1 MKAMHIQP
9 NTSIEVGSKS
19 KIKLATIILMA
30 SISLNSFVSVAQHGD
45 RGRDDKGKNEKHN
58 DNNNGRGNERA
69 RVDNH
74 VDRNDNRGNGGNN
87 NGAYNGG
94 GNNRYDNNNR
104 GNDRYDNN
112 RKVIV
117 NRRPVVNQTTVV
129 YRNNT
134 PNWRYASLPRRNTVV
149 NVAPSTSISVSF
161 GGINFRYDNGVYYR
175 PYQNTYVVAPAPIGI
190 RVKYLPR
197 EHRVFNL
204 YNRPYHYYNGAY
216 YEYQN
221 NDYVVVPPPIGALV
235 ESIPDGYEKLQING
249 DTYYIVDGIQYR
261 AVLQNGEIWYEVI
274 KIIS

>member
-9 NTSIEVGSKS
+9 NTSVEVGSKS
-19 KIKLATIILMA
+19 KITLATLILMA
-30 SISLNSFVSVAQHGD
+30 SIGLGSSFASNAQNPHGD
-45 RGRDDKGKNEKHN
+45 RGRDDKGKKEKH
-58 DNNNGRGNERA
+58 DNGNHGRGR
-69 RVDNH
+69 D
-74 VDRNDNRGNGGNN
+74 D
-87 NGAYNGG
+87 
-94 GNNRYDNNNR
+94 NR

-112 RKVIV
+112 RGGDRYDNRKVVV
-117 NRRPVVNQTTVV
+117 NRRPQTTVI
-129 YRNNT
+129 YRNST

-161 GGINFRYDNGVYYR
+161 GGINFRYNNGVYYR
-175 PYQNTYVVAPAPIGI
+175 PYQNTYMVTPAPIGI
-190 RVKYLPR
+190 RVQYLPR

-249 DTYYIVDGIQYR
+249 DTYYIVDGVQYR

>member
-9 NTSIEVGSKS
+9 NASVEVGSKS
-19 KIKLATIILMA
+19 KITLATLILMA
-30 SISLNSFVSVAQHGD
+30 SISLSNSFISNAQNHHGD
-45 RGRDDKGKNEKHN
+45 RGRDDKGKKEKH
-58 DNNNGRGNERA
+58 DNGHGR
-69 RVDNH
+69 D
-74 VDRNDNRGNGGNN
+74 DNRG
-87 NGAYNGG
+87 Y
-94 GNNRYDNNNR
+94 
-104 GNDRYDNN
+104 DRYDNN
-112 RKVIV
+112 RDGDRDRYDNRRVVV
-117 NRRPVVNQTTVV
+117 NRRPQTTVI
-129 YRNNT
+129 YRNST
-134 PNWRYASLPRRNTVV
+134 PNWRYASLPRHNSVV

-161 GGINFRYDNGVYYR
+161 GGINFRYNNGVYYR
-175 PYQNTYVVAPAPIGI
+175 PYQNTYMVTPAPIGI
-190 RVKYLPR
+190 RVHYLPR

-249 DTYYIVDGIQYR
+249 DTYYIVDGVQYR